1 MNNNCHQVTVP
12 HEVPAMRQIRRIH
25 FVGIGGSGMCGIAE
39 VLKNLGYDVTGSDQA
54 ESANTKHLVEEGV
67 QVLYGHAASHA
78 QGADVVVTSTAVAE
92 DNPEVEWARQ
102 SRVPIVPRA
111 QMLGEIMRYRHGIA
125 VGGTHGKTTTT
136 SIIATL
142 LAEGGYD
149 PTFVIGGLLKGAKR
163 NARLGAGRF
172 FVAEADESDASFLHL
187 QPQVVVVTNID
198 ADHMETYDGD
208 FERLKST
215 FLNFIHNLPFYG
227 LAVLCADDEH
237 VQSLLP
243 QINRAYVTYGFGA
256 DRDYR
261 AAAVEQSG
269 VSMRFTVTR
278 PQPHA
283 TLSVQ
288 LPSAGRHNVL
298 NALAAI
304 AVATEEGVADQE
316 IIDGLAHFSGVGRR
330 FEVYPNCHAPAG
342 EFLLVDDYGHHP
354 RELAVVIEAARAAYP
369 QRRIVMV
376 FQPHRYTRTRD
387 LYEDF
392 VDVLSRVDV
401 LLLLDIYSAGESPI
415 QGVTAKALCHSI
427 RARGQVEPIHLSRDE
442 AIEPVLASVLKPEDV
457 LITQGAGAIGQI
469 AQEILQHFSTQ
480 D

>member
-1 MNNNCHQVTVP
+1 MNNNSHQVLVP

-39 VLKNLGYDVTGSDQA
+39 VLKNLGYEVTGSDQA
-54 ESANTKHLVEEGV
+54 ESTNTRHLTQVGV
-67 QVLYGHAASHA
+67 KVFYGHAASHA
-78 QGADVVVTSTAVAE
+78 EGADVVVTSTAVAG
-92 DNPEVEWARQ
+92 DNPEVDWARQ

-149 PTFVIGGLLKGAKR
+149 PTFVIGGLLKGAKA

-227 LAVLCADDEH
+227 LAVLCADDPH

-243 QINRAYVTYGFGA
+243 QINRAYVTYGFEAG
-256 DRDYR
+256 RDYR
-261 AAAVEQSG
+261 ALEVKQVGLTMSFL
-269 VSMRFTVTR
+269 VQR
-278 PQPHA
+278 PEPHA
-283 TLSVQ
+283 PLSVH
-288 LPSAGRHNVL
+288 LPSAGKHNVL

-304 AVATEEGVADQE
+304 AVATEEGVADQA
-316 IIDGLAHFSGVGRR
+316 IVAGLAQFSGVGRR
-330 FEVYPNCHAPAG
+330 FEVYPNCHASAG
-342 EFLLVDDYGHHP
+342 EFVLVDDYGHHP
-354 RELAVVIEAARAAYP
+354 RELAVVIDAARAAFP
-369 QRRIVMV
+369 ERRLAML

-387 LYEDF
+387 LFEDF

-401 LLLLDIYSAGESPI
+401 LLLLEVYSAGEEPI
-415 QGVTAKALCHSI
+415 QGVSTKALCHSI
-427 RARGQVEPIHLSRDE
+427 RARGQVEPIHVSSDE
-442 AIEPVLASVLKPEDV
+442 AVETVLASVLRPEDV

-469 AQEILQHFSTQ
+469 AQEILQHFSKQ
-480 D
+480 A